1 MQPVEFWAELPF
13 PARILAIIAAA
24 LAANLL
30 VRSVQSLILSRLAS
44 HGPYTGSVR
53 DSALRSSPKLAT
65 LTGLAASTLTFLIFF
80 LGLGLL
86 LQQFDIRLTEYLVTA
101 SVIGLAIGFGSQ
113 GLVQD
118 IVIGLTLIFTDAM
131 DVGDMVE
138 VSGQI
143 GRVEKIGLR
152 FTTLSN
158 FLGQTVFIP
167 NRNIATVGRYRKG
180 VVRAYVDVQAPP
192 DVDEARLIDELR
204 RTATAFHDQFRTV
217 LVTPPEVTG
226 VATAG
231 DGAWR
236 FVRVKLRLWPGQGAL
251 VETAFRQRLL
261 ARMKEVDAAYADWMI
276 TVTYRASPL
285 PRLPAPTDAAPDE
298 ARRSRA

>member
-1 MQPVEFWAELPF
+1 MQPVELWAELPF
-13 PARILAIIAAA
+13 IARVLAIIVAA

-30 VRSVQSLILSRLAS
+30 IRSVQSLILSRLAS

-53 DSALRSSPKLAT
+53 DSALRSSPKVAT
-65 LTGLAASTLTFLIFF
+65 LTGLGTSTLTFLIFF

-86 LQQFDIRLTEYLVTA
+86 LQQFDIALTEYLVTA

-138 VSGQI
+138 VSGHI
-143 GRVEKIGLR
+143 GRVERIGLR
-152 FTTLSN
+152 FTTLTN
-158 FLGQTVFIP
+158 FVGQTVFVP
-167 NRNIATVGRYRKG
+167 NRNIAAVGRYRNG
-180 VVRAYVDVQAPP
+180 VIRAYVDVQAPA
-192 DVDEARLIDELR
+192 DVDDSRLADDLR
-204 RTATAFHDQFRTV
+204 RTAQAFHDQFPAV
-217 LVTPPEVTG
+217 LVTPPEVMG
-226 VATAG
+226 IATVG

-251 VETAFRQRLL
+251 VETSFRQRLL
-261 ARMKEVDAAYADWMI
+261 ARMKEVDPAYADWMI
-276 TVTYRASPL
+276 TVTYRATSL
-285 PRLPAPTDAAPDE
+285 PKPPAAAGDAPGGP
-298 ARRSRA
+298 RRGGS

>member
-1 MQPVEFWAELPF
+1 MQPVELWADLPF
-13 PARILAIIAAA
+13 PARILAIILAA

-53 DSALRSSPKLAT
+53 DGALRSSPKLAT
-65 LTGLAASTLTFLIFF
+65 LTGLATSTLTFLIFF

-86 LQQFDIRLTEYLVTA
+86 LQQFNLQLTEYLVTA

-158 FLGQTVFIP
+158 FVGQTVFIP

-192 DVDEARLIDELR
+192 GTDESRLIDELR
-204 RTATAFHDQFRTV
+204 RTAAAFHDQYRTV
-217 LVTPPEVTG
+217 LVTPPDVAG

-236 FVRVKLRLWPGQGAL
+236 YVRIKLRLWPGQGAL
-251 VETAFRQRLL
+251 VESSFRQRLL
-261 ARMKEVDAAYADWMI
+261 ARMKELDDAYADWMI

-285 PRLPAPTDAAPDE
+285 PKSPGVPGATTGE
-298 ARRSRA
+298 GGRSRD